1 MTDAP
6 LTLATQ
12 DLDAVDARAA
22 ATRIAEALRLAAL
35 PGHVIEVAHDFI
47 LEAVPGKGAVGAHTP
62 NLAVHRVC
70 PDTGASL
77 HEMMVFAPV
86 GPDPARVVFLVSHA
100 RGMRRF
106 VVETPLD
113 AGHHG
118 RDLIPGI
125 DDPRRWPD
133 LSHGHL
139 RLAHAHAAVVALA
152 NALDRDGPAPGLSP
166 MGEAHDLAVALRR
179 TRLAAIGDIAPE
191 RLHHVVGDPIR
202 IEMPTPWTRAHAA
215 TQLYG
220 MGGPRSGKAILS
232 ASGQEA
238 VARLLPMVA
247 NITTD
252 VVIDERGTRSDR
264 IAFEP
269 AVVVAM
275 PGDDPVDVVDAMRD
289 AVRLGIPEEDF
300 RA

>member
-1 MTDAP
+1 MTTTP
-6 LTLATQ
+6 LALATQ
-12 DLDAVDARAA
+12 ALDAVDARAA

-35 PGHVIEVAHDFI
+35 PGRVVDVTSDFV
-47 LEAVPGKGAVGAHTP
+47 LASVPGKESVGAHTP

-86 GPDPARVVFLVSHA
+86 GPDPARVVFVVDGA

-106 VVETPLD
+106 VVQTPLD

-118 RDLIPGI
+118 RDIMPGV
-125 DDPRRWPD
+125 DDPTRWPD
-133 LSHGHL
+133 LSHGRL
-139 RLAHAHAAVVALA
+139 RLAHAHAAVVDLADALGRGEA
-152 NALDRDGPAPGLSP
+152 APGLSP

-179 TRLAAIGDIAPE
+179 TRLSAIHDLAPG
-191 RLHHVVGDPIR
+191 RLHHAVGDPIR
-202 IEMPTPWTRAHAA
+202 IELPTPWTRAHAS

-247 NITTD
+247 DITTE
-252 VVIDERGTRSDR
+252 VVIDELGTRSDR

-269 AVVVAM
+269 SIVVAM
-275 PGDDPVDVVDAMRD
+275 PGDDPADVVDAMRD
-289 AVRLGIPEEDF
+289 AVRLGIPPEDF